1 MSGADESTSTSAS
14 ASATP
19 RGADRAQR
27 RTIVLTG
34 ASSGIGLV
42 AAEQLSALGAEVAV
56 VGRNPERTRAI
67 AERIGA
73 TPFLADFERLDDVR
87 ALAAA
92 LLDRYETIDVL
103 ANNAGG
109 LNHAREL
116 TADGHERTIQTNHLA
131 PFLLTHLLR
140 PRLEETAATG
150 REVRI
155 VNTASLANR
164 FGRLRLDDLDWERRP
179 WRGGWPAYGTAKLA
193 TILFTI
199 ELAERL
205 TGTGVT
211 AYSFH
216 PGTIATNF
224 GRTSPLI
231 RFGALVTRG
240 SYGVPVA
247 EGAAPLI
254 RLAAEAPVLAPS
266 GTYFD
271 RLKANGATAAQAKD
285 AQLGRD
291 LWAVT
296 QQLVGANAP
305 V

>member
-1 MSGADESTSTSAS
+1 MSAGQGATH
-14 ASATP
+14 
-19 RGADRAQR
+19 R

-34 ASSGIGLV
+34 ASSGIGV
-42 AAEQLSALGAEVAV
+42 IAAEQLAALGNDVAV
-56 VGRNPERTRAI
+56 VGRNPERTRAV
-67 AERIGA
+67 AERVGA

-109 LNHAREL
+109 LNHERLL
-116 TADGHERTIQTNHLA
+116 TADGHERTIQNNHLA

-140 PRLEETAATG
+140 PRLEATAADG
-150 REVRI
+150 RDVRI

-193 TILFTI
+193 TILFTV

-240 SYGVPVA
+240 TYGIPVA
-247 EGAAPLI
+247 EGAAPLV
-254 RLAAEAPVLAPS
+254 RLAAETPVLAPS

-271 RLKANGATAAQAKD
+271 KLAANGATTAQAKD

-296 QQLVGANAP
+296 QTLVGADAP

>member
-1 MSGADESTSTSAS
+1 MSGTDES
-14 ASATP
+14 
-19 RGADRAQR
+19 GAREAGAPARRQR

-34 ASSGIGLV
+34 ASSGIGVV
-42 AAEQLSALGAEVAV
+42 AAEQLSALGDEVAV

-116 TADGHERTIQTNHLA
+116 TVDGHERTIQTNHLA

-140 PRLEETAATG
+140 PRLEATAATG
-150 REVRI
+150 REVRV

-164 FGRLRLDDLDWERRP
+164 FGRLRLDDLDWEHRP

-193 TILFTI
+193 TILFTV

-205 TGTGVT
+205 TGTGVS

>member
-1 MSGADESTSTSAS
+1 MT
-14 ASATP
+14 
-19 RGADRAQR
+19 

-34 ASSGIGLV
+34 ASSGIGAV
-42 AAEQLSALGAEVAV
+42 AANRLSELGCEVAV
-56 VGRNPERTRAI
+56 VGRDPERTRAV

-92 LLDRYETIDVL
+92 LLDRYDRIDVL

-109 LNHAREL
+109 LYARREV
-116 TADGHERTIQTNHLA
+116 TVDGHERTIQANHLA

-140 PRLEETAATG
+140 PRLASTAAEFG
-150 REVRI
+150 EARVI
-155 VNTASLANR
+155 STASVANR
-164 FGRLRLDDLDWERRP
+164 FGRLRLDDLDFEKRP
-179 WRGGWPAYGTAKLA
+179 WLGGWRGYGTAKLA
-193 TILFTI
+193 TILFI
-199 ELAERL
+199 RELAERT
-205 TGTGVT
+205 TGSGIV

-224 GRTSPLI
+224 GQSSPLI
-231 RFGALVTRG
+231 RFGAAVTRSG
-240 SYGVPVA
+240 YGIPVE

-254 RLAAEAPVLAPS
+254 RLAAEAPVGAPS
-266 GTYFD
+266 GAYFD
-271 RLKANGATAAQAKD
+271 RMRANGATAAQASD

-291 LWAVT
+291 LWTITAE
-296 QQLVGANAP
+296 LVGVDVA